1 MRVPAVVEGKEGPLV
16 RIRPE
21 SPALSG
27 CSGSR
32 DTVTTM
38 SELTA
43 LDKTAWADATWP
55 LGTHVDS
62 DGGVTFAVHAPAA
75 TRLQLEIYPEAL
87 GATASAAF
95 LPARGTDG
103 VWRAR
108 LGGLEAGA
116 LVGFRAWGQNW
127 LYDEGWAPGSAAGF
141 IADLD
146 EQGNRFNPNKVL
158 FDPYSREITHNVDTD
173 ALAGLGVD
181 VGVFGTGGDLVDG
194 APRRQID
201 TAPYAPKGVVVDE
214 EAAAADKPQLPPER
228 AIIYET
234 GVRQFTGHPSTAR
247 LTDLLAGE
255 PGFEDVPDIP
265 AEYQGTYRG
274 AGLLAPYL
282 RAAGVTTIEFLP
294 VHETNASESAR
305 PGATNAWG
313 YMTLDFFAPNR
324 QYAAD
329 RSPGGPTREF
339 KEMVSAFHAAG
350 MEVYLDVVYNH
361 TAEGGNWNGD
371 VATTGFTSL
380 GGFATAE
387 YYQMTGDKRLVD
399 GATGT
404 SNQMSY
410 SSPAARRLVLD
421 SLHYWSAVM
430 GVDGFRFDLATVLG
444 RLPADAA
451 PDDWGALKR
460 FFNEHPLLTG
470 IAALAEAE
478 NIEVIAEAWDLWGY
492 EVGNF
497 PRGWGEWN
505 GRYRD
510 AVRRFT
516 KGDANTADF
525 LNMVNGDYHHFED
538 NGGPQKSIN
547 FVVAHDGFNLADLVS
562 YQTKVN
568 DQPYPFGP
576 SDGGSD
582 DNLSWDSGGDQ
593 GLRRQR
599 LRNLWTILMFS
610 RGVPMVVAGDE
621 FGRTQNGNNNPWA
634 LDSTAMRNNYAM
646 IATNAP
652 QRVAVEDGT
661 GAVYHDNLGVFDSP
675 GERVNPLFRFS
686 TFLMR
691 LRGRHACLH
700 RAAWG
705 DLAAGGDDVSYL
717 FLTPA
722 ADGAPREGDRA
733 LAVHIDAPDDG
744 FRLMINMADTPVDF
758 RVPAAREGRVWRR
771 LVDTA
776 VSAERESNCWAEGEG
791 AAVADGAAVQPWSV
805 LVWHE
810 VAQPDAG

>member
-127 LYDEGWAPGSAAGF
+127 LYDEAWAPGSAAGF

-194 APRRQID
+194 VPRRQID

-516 KGDANTADF
+516 KGDGNTADF
-525 LNMVNGDYHHFED
+525 LDMVNGDYHHFED

-547 FVVAHDGFNLADLVS
+547 FIDAHDGFNLADLVS

-599 LRNLWTILMFS
+599 LRNLWTILMLS

-646 IATNAP
+646 IATSAP
-652 QRVAVEDGT
+652 QRVGIEDGT
-661 GAVYHDNLGVFDSP
+661 GAVYHDNLGVFDSRD
-675 GERVNPLFRFS
+675 ERVNPLFRFT

-691 LRGRHACLH
+691 LRGRHACL
-700 RAAWG
+700 RQAAWG
-705 DLAAGGDDVSYL
+705 DMAVGGDDVSYL
-717 FLTPA
+717 FHAPT
-722 ADGAPREGDRA
+722 ADGSPNEGDRA
-733 LAVHIDAPDDG
+733 LAIHIDAPDDG
-744 FRLMINMADTPVDF
+744 FWAMLNMTSDPVDF
-758 RVPAAREGRVWRR
+758 RVPEVDGDPAWRR

-776 VSAERESNCWAEGEG
+776 VGAEKEDNCWPEGEG
-791 AAVADGAAVQPWSV
+791 EVVSDGVAVQPWSIV
-805 LVWHE
+805 VWHRS
-810 VAQPDAG
+810 PR

>member
-1 MRVPAVVEGKEGPLV
+1 
-16 RIRPE
+16 
-21 SPALSG
+21 
-27 CSGSR
+27 
-32 DTVTTM
+32 M

-127 LYDEGWAPGSAAGF
+127 LYDEAWAPGSAAGF

-194 APRRQID
+194 VPRRQID

-361 TAEGGNWNGD
+361 TAEG
-371 VATTGFTSL
+371 
-380 GGFATAE
+380 
-387 YYQMTGDKRLVD
+387 
-399 GATGT
+399 
-404 SNQMSY
+404 
-410 SSPAARRLVLD
+410 
-421 SLHYWSAVM
+421 
-430 GVDGFRFDLATVLG
+430 
-444 RLPADAA
+444 
-451 PDDWGALKR
+451 
-460 FFNEHPLLTG
+460 
-470 IAALAEAE
+470 E

-810 VAQPDAG
+810 AAQPDAG

>member
-1 MRVPAVVEGKEGPLV
+1 M
-16 RIRPE
+16 
-21 SPALSG
+21 
-27 CSGSR
+27 
-32 DTVTTM
+32 
-38 SELTA
+38 
-43 LDKTAWADATWP
+43 
-55 LGTHVDS
+55 
-62 DGGVTFAVHAPAA
+62 
-75 TRLQLEIYPEAL
+75 
-87 GATASAAF
+87 
-95 LPARGTDG
+95 
-103 VWRAR
+103 
-108 LGGLEAGA
+108 
-116 LVGFRAWGQNW
+116 
-127 LYDEGWAPGSAAGF
+127 
-141 IADLD
+141 
-146 EQGNRFNPNKVL
+146 
-158 FDPYSREITHNVDTD
+158 
-173 ALAGLGVD
+173 
-181 VGVFGTGGDLVDG
+181 
-194 APRRQID
+194 
-201 TAPYAPKGVVVDE
+201 
-214 EAAAADKPQLPPER
+214 
-228 AIIYET
+228 
-234 GVRQFTGHPSTAR
+234 
-247 LTDLLAGE
+247 
-255 PGFEDVPDIP
+255 
-265 AEYQGTYRG
+265 
-274 AGLLAPYL
+274 
-282 RAAGVTTIEFLP
+282 
-294 VHETNASESAR
+294 
-305 PGATNAWG
+305 
-313 YMTLDFFAPNR
+313 
-324 QYAAD
+324 
-329 RSPGGPTREF
+329 
-339 KEMVSAFHAAG
+339 
-350 MEVYLDVVYNH
+350 
-361 TAEGGNWNGD
+361 
-371 VATTGFTSL
+371 
-380 GGFATAE
+380 
-387 YYQMTGDKRLVD
+387 
-399 GATGT
+399 
-404 SNQMSY
+404 
-410 SSPAARRLVLD
+410 
-421 SLHYWSAVM
+421 
-430 GVDGFRFDLATVLG
+430 
-444 RLPADAA
+444 
-451 PDDWGALKR
+451 
-460 FFNEHPLLTG
+460 
-470 IAALAEAE
+470 
-478 NIEVIAEAWDLWGY
+478 
-492 EVGNF
+492 GNF

-791 AAVADGAAVQPWSV
+791 AAVADGAAVQPWSI

-810 VAQPDAG
+810 AAQPDAG